1 MTGSTHSTSAAST
14 GAASTGAASTSVA
27 STSVASTSVAST
39 SVAGTGAGTGAGTAA
54 RGSTC
59 ADVSWT
65 RPPEAF
71 DAELDRDVSAER
83 HVAAKVL
90 IALAIVGLVICARL
104 VFFG

>member
-1 MTGSTHSTSAAST
+1 MTGSTHSTSVAST
-14 GAASTGAASTSVA
+14 GAASTGAASTA
-27 STSVASTSVAST
+27 
-39 SVAGTGAGTGAGTAA
+39 VAGTGAGTGA

-59 ADVSWT
+59 AEVPWT

-83 HVAAKVL
+83 HVAVKVL

>member
-14 GAASTGAASTSVA
+14 GAASTGAASTGAA
-27 STSVASTSVAST
+27 STSVAS
-39 SVAGTGAGTGAGTAA
+39 TGAGTAA

-83 HVAAKVL
+83 HVAVKVL

>member
-14 GAASTGAASTSVA
+14 GAAS
-27 STSVASTSVAST
+27 
-39 SVAGTGAGTGAGTAA
+39 TGAGTAA

>member
-27 STSVASTSVAST
+27 STSVAS
-39 SVAGTGAGTGAGTAA
+39 TGAGTAA

-83 HVAAKVL
+83 HVAVKVL

>member
-1 MTGSTHSTSAAST
+1 MTGSTY
-14 GAASTGAASTSVA
+14 STGAASTSTY
-27 STSVASTSVAST
+27 S
-39 SVAGTGAGTGAGTAA
+39 TGAASTGAGTAA

-59 ADVSWT
+59 ADVAWT
-65 RPPEAF
+65 RSPAAF

-83 HVAAKVL
+83 HVAVKAL

>member
-14 GAASTGAASTSVA
+14 GAASTGAASTGAA
-27 STSVASTSVAST
+27 STSVAS
-39 SVAGTGAGTGAGTAA
+39 TGAGTAA

>member
-1 MTGSTHSTSAAST
+1 
-14 GAASTGAASTSVA
+14 
-27 STSVASTSVAST
+27 
-39 SVAGTGAGTGAGTAA
+39 
-54 RGSTC
+54 
-59 ADVSWT
+59 VSWT

>member
-1 MTGSTHSTSAAST
+1 MTGSTHSTSVTST
-14 GAASTGAASTSVA
+14 GAASTAAA
-27 STSVASTSVAST
+27 GT
-39 SVAGTGAGTGAGTAA
+39 SVAGAGAGTGA

-59 ADVSWT
+59 AEVPWT

-83 HVAAKVL
+83 HVAVKVL

>member
-27 STSVASTSVAST
+27 STSV
-39 SVAGTGAGTGAGTAA
+39 GTGAGTAA

-83 HVAAKVL
+83 HVAVKVL

>member
-1 MTGSTHSTSAAST
+1 MTGSTHSTS
-14 GAASTGAASTSVA
+14 VA
-27 STSVASTSVAST
+27 STSV
-39 SVAGTGAGTGAGTAA
+39 GTGAGTAA

-83 HVAAKVL
+83 HVAVKVL

>member
-27 STSVASTSVAST
+27 STSVAS
-39 SVAGTGAGTGAGTAA
+39 TGAGTAA

>member
-27 STSVASTSVAST
+27 STSV
-39 SVAGTGAGTGAGTAA
+39 GTGAGTAA

>member
-1 MTGSTHSTSAAST
+1 
-14 GAASTGAASTSVA
+14 
-27 STSVASTSVAST
+27 
-39 SVAGTGAGTGAGTAA
+39 
-54 RGSTC
+54 
-59 ADVSWT
+59 VSWT

-83 HVAAKVL
+83 HVAVKVL

>member
-27 STSVASTSVAST
+27 S
-39 SVAGTGAGTGAGTAA
+39 TGAGTAA

-83 HVAAKVL
+83 HVAVKVL